1 MPIQVSYPGVY
12 VEEIPGG
19 QPTTAGV
26 STASTAFVD
35 FFSRGPMNSAV
46 RLTSMA
52 DVNRIFGGLH
62 LRSEASYG
70 LKQYFLNGGQE
81 AWVVRASDGTA
92 RKANLDVEVKTPGLD
107 ARFQWA
113 MESASLAEKAQ
124 KAAHDAAEAA
134 QKTLAAIDV
143 DKDTAQ
149 QLKQKSQKLRG
160 ETTEAAE
167 QTEAATAATRD
178 AAVQAKA
185 SSDELAIAIAALA
198 AAGGPVA
205 SRTAKA
211 ARHTADAATASS
223 DAAKTNQNVIGAAQ
237 AAVDVAKD
245 AIAQAGA
252 GRTAE
257 SVAKELGA
265 VFKAIDATNAA
276 AQAVDAQNSAAQA
289 ATELTAATQA
299 AMQAADNASETVEQ
313 AEKSVADAQNV
324 IGVIVDADDSNAD
337 AKAKLDELAK
347 IDLAA
352 AANGAAQAG
361 LMAQTAIELKEAQAA
376 AAQANTAAQA
386 ALAAAQS
393 AKDAATWAQAT
404 VLKMAADAAT
414 AAAAVAQRDKTGK
427 VVDDASVAILQ
438 ASDAAKAAMV
448 AAKLAS
454 DDAKVAAA
462 AVGSAAVSIAA
473 REAVSGAEK
482 ATTQTAA
489 ALKEAKAVLAQLS
502 KALVSALQA
511 APAATEAA
519 AAASGKDAGVQQA
532 LDAAQAA
539 LNAANNS
546 LAAAEMVEKA
556 AVEVSS
562 ITYHATQSADL
573 AARAAKVAV
582 DANEEAGRPPTLRVL
597 AANEGIWGDNLQ
609 VQIEV
614 QGARFSLSVTE
625 YVTERGVTRRVGQEN
640 YIGLNLEGPGDKS
653 YAVDVVNGQSKLF
666 SLDYIGPLVT
676 GAYPDEVDGKFLAG
690 GDDGGIADASQL
702 TGADGALMALED
714 IQPFIFNLLC
724 LPAVGNMP
732 GGQAT
737 VAIANAQ
744 AYCAKKRAF
753 FIVDIPA
760 DVDDT
765 DKMLEWV
772 DDYGNAEAYHMAV
785 YFPRLLMP
793 DPLQDF
799 RPRNVGASGTMAG
812 IYSRTDTR
820 RGVWKAPAGINAV
833 LQGAE
838 VAVSIT
844 DDKNGLLNPR
854 GVNALR
860 SFPIYG
866 NISWG
871 ARTLAGADALSSEWK
886 YINVRR
892 LFNYI
897 EESLFQSMKWA
908 VFEPNDEVLWS
919 KIRMQCATFLA
930 GLFSQGAFAG
940 SGEGT
945 SYFVICDGTTTTPVD
960 IDLGMVNVDIGI
972 APVKPAEFVVL
983 HFQQI
988 AGQAA

>member
-1 MPIQVSYPGVY
+1 MPIRVSYPGVY

-35 FFSRGPMNSAV
+35 FFSRGPMNRAV
-46 RLTSMA
+46 RLTDMG
-52 DVNRIFGGLH
+52 DFNRTFGGLN
-62 LRSEASYG
+62 LMSEASYG

-81 AWVVRASDGTA
+81 AWIVRAGDGTA
-92 RKANLDVEVKTPGLD
+92 RKASLDVEVKTPGLD

-113 MESASLAEKAQ
+113 MESASLADKAQ
-124 KAAHDAAEAA
+124 KAAHDAAAA
-134 QKTLAAIDV
+134 AGKTLASIDV
-143 DKDTAQ
+143 EGDSAQ
-149 QLKQKSQKLRG
+149 VLRQKSAKLRG
-160 ETTEAAE
+160 ETTDAADK
-167 QTEAATAATRD
+167 TEEATAATRD

-223 DAAKTNQNVIGAAQ
+223 EAAKTNQDVIGAAQ
-237 AAVDVAKD
+237 AAVDIAKD
-245 AIAQAGA
+245 AIGQAGA
-252 GRTAE
+252 GRTAQ
-257 SVAKELGA
+257 SVGQELGN
-265 VFKAIDATNAA
+265 VFKAIDAANAA
-276 AQAVDAQNSAAQA
+276 AQAADAKNSAAQA
-289 ATELTAATQA
+289 AGDVTPATQA
-299 AMQAADNASETVEQ
+299 AMQAADSASAAVEQ
-313 AEKSVADAQNV
+313 AEAAVSAAQNV
-324 IGVIVDADDSNAD
+324 IGVIYDADESNAE
-337 AKAKLDELAK
+337 AKAKLDELAA
-347 IDLAA
+347 IDLAP
-352 AANGAAQAG
+352 AANDAAQAG
-361 LMAQTAIELKEAQAA
+361 LHAQTAIELKEAQDAA
-376 AAQANTAAQA
+376 TQANTAAQA
-386 ALAAAQS
+386 AVTAAQG
-393 AKDAATWAQAT
+393 AKDAATWAQTTA
-404 VLKMAADAAT
+404 LKMAADAAT

-427 VVDDASVAILQ
+427 VVDAASLAMLQ
-438 ASDAAKAAMV
+438 AMDAAKSAMV

-489 ALKEAKAVLAQLS
+489 ALKESKAVLAQLS
-502 KALVSALQA
+502 KSLVNALQA

-519 AAASGKDAGVQQA
+519 AAAAAEGAGVQQV

-546 LAAAEMVEKA
+546 LVAAEMVEKA
-556 AVEVSS
+556 AVEVSNV
-562 ITYHATQSADL
+562 TYHATRSADL

-609 VQIEV
+609 VEIKV
-614 QGARFSLSVTE
+614 QGANFNLTVTE
-625 YVTERGVTRRVGQEN
+625 YLTERGVTRRLGQEN
-640 YIGLNLEGPGDKS
+640 YVGLNLEGPADNG
-653 YAVDVVNGQSKLF
+653 YAVEVCNGQSTLF
-666 SLDYIGPLVT
+666 SLDYIGPLVP
-676 GAYPDEVDGKFLAG
+676 GAYPDEVSGKFLSG

-714 IQPFIFNLLC
+714 IEPFIFNLLC

-732 GGQAT
+732 GGQAS
-737 VAIANAQ
+737 VAIANSQ

-760 DVDDT
+760 DIDT
-765 DKMLEWV
+765 TEKMLGWV
-772 DDYGNAEAYHMAV
+772 DDHGNAEAYHMAV
-785 YFPRLLMP
+785 YFPRLVIP

-799 RPRNVGASGTMAG
+799 RPRNVGPSGTMAG
-812 IYSRTDTR
+812 IYARTDTQ

-838 VAVSIT
+838 VVRTIT

-892 LFNYI
+892 LFNFI

-908 VFEPNDEVLWS
+908 VFEPNNDVLWG
-919 KIRMQCATFLA
+919 KIRMQCATFLS
-930 GLFSQGAFAG
+930 GLYSQGAMAG
-940 SGEGT
+940 SGEGS
-945 SYFVICDGTTTTPVD
+945 SYFVVCDGTNTTPVD
-960 IDLGMVNVDIGI
+960 IDLGVVNVDIGV

-983 HFQQI
+983 HFSQI
-988 AGQAA
+988 AGQTA